1 MTNKSIR
8 LLMLVAFIGA
18 IGIIITQT
26 YWVKKAYQLEEKEF
40 DLNTNLALR
49 NVASS
54 IAELKKIQLPIYS
67 PVEQIAPD
75 FFVVQINVHIEQ
87 EVLAHFLQS
96 SFTQQNI
103 ITNFWYGLYDCMSD
117 TVQYAGFINI
127 QGNQTKQIPPV
138 HFKKIKKLNYHFVVY
153 FPFRKHFL
161 TQQLSVWIV
170 STIVLIFILIL
181 LTYLLFL
188 ILKQKRLSEV
198 QKDFVNNMTHEFK
211 TPLASIQ
218 LSADVLKNPSIL
230 QNEQRLLNYA
240 TIISTEATQLTHQVE
255 RVLQMAHAEKGDLQL
270 SKVHFTWQ
278 TLIKE
283 TVASFEQAI
292 ELKNAQIIFD
302 FPEQPITFFG
312 DQLHLKNCI
321 RNLIDNALKYNTG
334 NPQIRISLK
343 ASNQIEICFEDNGIG
358 ISKSDQKLLFQKFY
372 RVNTGNIHNVK
383 GFGLGLSYIRLIVKA
398 HGGNIYCESDLGK
411 GTKFVIYLPLNNL

>member
-1 MTNKSIR
+1 
-8 LLMLVAFIGA
+8 MLVAFIGA

-26 YWVKKAYQLEEKEF
+26 YWVRKAYQLQERDFE
-40 DLNTNLALR
+40 LNANSALS
-49 NVASS
+49 NVASN
-54 IAELKKIQLPIYS
+54 IAELKHIQLPIYS
-67 PVEQIAPD
+67 TVEQVAPD
-75 FFVVQINVHIEQ
+75 YFIVQINVHVEQ
-87 EVLAHFLQS
+87 DVLAHFLQA
-96 SFTQQNI
+96 SFTKHNI
-103 ITNFWYGLYDCMSD
+103 TTNFWYGLYDCMSD

-127 QGNQTKQIPPV
+127 QGNQDKPIPPV

-161 TQQLSVWIV
+161 SQQLSVWIV

-218 LSADVLKNPSIL
+218 LSADVLRNPTIL

-255 RVLQMAHAEKGDLQL
+255 RVLQMANAEKGDLQL
-270 SKVHFTWQ
+270 SKDHLTWQ

-283 TVASFEQAI
+283 TVASFEHAI
-292 ELKNAQIIFD
+292 ELKNA
-302 FPEQPITFFG
+302 
-312 DQLHLKNCI
+312 
-321 RNLIDNALKYNTG
+321 
-334 NPQIRISLK
+334 
-343 ASNQIEICFEDNGIG
+343 
-358 ISKSDQKLLFQKFY
+358 KL
-372 RVNTGNIHNVK
+372 T
-383 GFGLGLSYIRLIVKA
+383 YI
-398 HGGNIYCESDLGK
+398 
-411 GTKFVIYLPLNNL
+411 

>member
-1 MTNKSIR
+1 M
-8 LLMLVAFIGA
+8 
-18 IGIIITQT
+18 GI
-26 YWVKKAYQLEEKEF
+26 LF
-40 DLNTNLALR
+40 
-49 NVASS
+49 
-54 IAELKKIQLPIYS
+54 LKKI
-67 PVEQIAPD
+67 
-75 FFVVQINVHIEQ
+75 
-87 EVLAHFLQS
+87 
-96 SFTQQNI
+96 NI
-103 ITNFWYGLYDCMSD
+103 TTNFWYGLYDCMSD
-117 TVQYAGFINI
+117 TVQYAGFVNI
-127 QGNQTKQIPPV
+127 QGNQDKPIPPV

-161 TQQLSVWIV
+161 SQQLSVWIV

-218 LSADVLKNPSIL
+218 LSADVLRNPTIL

-255 RVLQMAHAEKGDLQL
+255 RVLQMANAEKGDLQL
-270 SKVHFTWQ
+270 SKDHFTWQ

-283 TVASFEQAI
+283 TVASFEHAI
-292 ELKNAQIIFD
+292 ELKNAKIIFD
-302 FPEQPITFFG
+302 FPEHPIIFFG

-334 NPQIRISLK
+334 NPQIYISLK
-343 ASNQIEICFEDNGIG
+343 ASNQIEIWFEDNGIG
-358 ISKSDQKLLFQKFY
+358 ISKNDQKLLFQKFY

-383 GFGLGLSYIRLIVKA
+383 GFGLGLSYTRLIVKA

-411 GTKFVIYLPLNNL
+411 GTKFVIYLPINDL